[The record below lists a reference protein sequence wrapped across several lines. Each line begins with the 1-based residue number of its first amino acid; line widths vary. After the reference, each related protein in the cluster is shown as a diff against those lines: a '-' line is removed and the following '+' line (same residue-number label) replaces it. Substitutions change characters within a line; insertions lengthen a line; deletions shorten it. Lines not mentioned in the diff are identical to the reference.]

1 MGALRHTDRNKR
13 SEGAPLGRDKSTK
26 TGNVIKSRMKLR
38 KIKEEN
44 FSMSEMYNF

>member
-13 SEGAPLGRDKSTK
+13 SGRNKSPK